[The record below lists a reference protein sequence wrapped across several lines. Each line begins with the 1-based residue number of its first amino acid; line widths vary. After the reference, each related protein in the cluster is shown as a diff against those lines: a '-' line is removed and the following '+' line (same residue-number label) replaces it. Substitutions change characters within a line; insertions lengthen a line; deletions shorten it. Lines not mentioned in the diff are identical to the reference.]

1 MTSRLNPYLSFSGNA
16 RAAMEFYTDVFG
28 GELTVSTFGDYGQAE
43 TPIADQIMHAMLVTD
58 AGYALMGADTPPGM
72 THTPGDTITLSL
84 SGDDSELLHGYWDKL
99 SAGGTVTTP
108 LAIQMWGDE
117 YGSCVD
123 PYGVVWLVNISQQP
137 G

>member
-16 RAAMEFYTDVFG
+16 RAAMAFYADVFG
-28 GELTVSTFGDYGQAE
+28 GELTVSTFGDYGQAG

-58 AGYALMGADTPPGM
+58 AGYTIMGADTPPGM

-84 SGDDSELLHGYWDKL
+84 SGDDTELLHGYWDKL
-99 SAGGTVTTP
+99 SAGGSVTTP

-123 PYGVVWLVNISQQP
+123 PFGVVWLVNIAQP
-137 G
+137 QD